1 MMSGSFS
8 FLPDTLQVNFTPPP
22 TLDKW
27 QTELLHLEIK
37 NHDSDL
43 ILHTKKYKDDFHV
56 PRKLGDE
63 VKRETKIKSST

>member
-1 MMSGSFS
+1 MMSGSS
-8 FLPDTLQVNFTPPP
+8 WFLPDILQVNFIPLP

-63 VKRETKIKSST
+63 VRGETEIKSST